1 MKIDN
6 IILPATVTD
15 GEAIKIATKRCG
27 MPIADVKHFR
37 ILKKS
42 VDARNKND
50 IKYVYNIE
58 VSRSPIDDN
67 IYFELPASDTNKKI
81 LIAGFGPAGMF
92 CALFLARAGYK
103 PIVVERG
110 KNVDDRKIECESK

>member
-15 GEAIKIATKRCG
+15 GEAIKIAAKRCG

-50 IKYVYNIE
+50 IKYVYNI
-58 VSRSPIDDN
+58 VSIPPTLFRAN
-67 IYFELPASDTNKKI
+67 IS
-81 LIAGFGPAGMF
+81 
-92 CALFLARAGYK
+92 ALSSK
-103 PIVVERG
+103 P
-110 KNVDDRKIECESK
+110 